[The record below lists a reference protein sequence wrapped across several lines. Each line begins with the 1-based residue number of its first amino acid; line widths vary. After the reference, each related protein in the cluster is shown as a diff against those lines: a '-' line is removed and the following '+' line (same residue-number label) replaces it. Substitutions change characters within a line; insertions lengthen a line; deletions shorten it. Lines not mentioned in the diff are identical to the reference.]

1 MATPETTVQTTMAE
15 DRAGKVDYSQQ
26 INLDEFD
33 FSNKR
38 VLITGGA
45 SGLGEG
51 TARMFAAKGAY
62 VVIADKSITLGQALE
77 QELLTSGLKAKF
89 IEVDVSSWTS
99 QVAMFAEALEFF
111 PGKEVDVLVACAGVA
126 GDIWSLAPEDP
137 KDLLQSVWS
146 PPSTSSMSIGLI
158 GSWYS
163 VNLAAKYCMGL
174 HKKEK
179 STSKPARLSKSIIL
193 ISSTAGYRSLAILPD
208 YTASKWGVR
217 GLFRNLRTAL
227 PAFGVRINVLAP
239 YFIPTRMT
247 APMVP
252 VLQKQGVA
260 MGKVETFVE
269 GVARLT
275 ADDTVNGEF

>member
-1 MATPETTVQTTMAE
+1 MATSESIILATIAE
-15 DRAGKVDYSQQ
+15 DRAGRVDYSKQFDS
-26 INLDEFD
+26 DEL
-33 FSNKR
+33 NKR

-51 TARMFAAKGAY
+51 TARMFAAGGAY

-77 QELLTSGLKAKF
+77 QDLLALGAKVKF

-99 QVAMFAEALEFF
+99 QVAMFAEALKFF
-111 PGKEVDVLVACAGVA
+111 PEMELDVLIACAGVA
-126 GDIWSLAPEDP
+126 GDIWKLVPEGPESLLESTPI
-137 KDLLQSVWS
+137 
-146 PPSTSSMSIGLI
+146 PPSTSSTSIGLI

-163 VNLAAKYCMGL
+163 VNLAARYGMGL

-179 STSKPARLSKSIIL
+179 STLKPSSLSKSIIL
-193 ISSTAGYRSLAILPD
+193 ISSTAGYRSLSILPD

-217 GLFRNLRTAL
+217 GLFRNLRTEL
-227 PAFGVRINVLAP
+227 PALGVRINLLVP

-252 VLQKQGVA
+252 VLQKQGVE

-275 ADDTVNGEF
+275 ADDTVNGKRLA